1 MMGHPLKERFLD
13 SDAFDPVYKKAYKEL
28 YEKFYGSGTAVKALN
43 DIAEQAEKAGAD
55 GKELD
60 SAVEKLRTTVTQRIK
75 ALSKNK
81 EVTG

>member
-13 SDAFDPVYKKAYKEL
+13 SDTFDPVYKKAYQEL
-28 YEKFYGSGTAVKALN
+28 YEKFYGSGKVLKALN
-43 DIAEQAEKAGAD
+43 SIAEQAGKAGAE

-60 SAVEKLRTTVTQRIK
+60 SAVEKLRTTVTERTA